1 MQNHLYP
8 MRKLLSLL
16 LVVAL
21 LSSCE
26 KEETPQ
32 VDCEHMFIEMY
43 NLRSGGVARQ
53 LIPYNCEVSEAS
65 NLSCYDCMQPNTG
78 CRIVFK

>member
-1 MQNHLYP
+1 MK
-8 MRKLLSLL
+8 KLFLL
-16 LVVAL
+16 LLAVAL

-26 KEETPQ
+26 KETSQ
-32 VDCEHMFIEMY
+32 IDCEHKFIEMY

-53 LIPYNCEVSEAS
+53 LIPYNCEVSEQQ

-78 CRIVFK
+78 CRIVFR